1 MLKEEQLMKK
11 LIVLLMALLLALS
24 MSAPALAYTE
34 GKNLEAP
41 KATDVVIDGDL
52 SEWDTSKVLTIDSE
66 NQIVDQIE
74 HWDGVEDCSME
85 LYAMWDEENLY
96 VAMKI
101 TDDTPLVYRE
111 GFPLDELDAVVLF
124 FSTNPDADPERTEYE
139 ATDWRLVQS
148 ADSFNGSYDY
158 FNYVD
163 RDMIADNKGYE
174 TQGEYGD
181 EMVFDDY
188 EAAIA
193 EFDGGI
199 IWESKIP
206 LHNFAND
213 DLAQLVPASGMT
225 IGFDFSILD
234 VDLPCPGIHS
244 LRMQSSADLT
254 GKDRSP
260 ELHNVDE
267 NPSLWGTLTFVD

>member
-1 MLKEEQLMKK
+1 MKK
-11 LIVLLMALLLALS
+11 RALLLLTAILTMGS
-24 MSAPALAYTE
+24 TTTAFAYSD
-34 GKNLEAP
+34 KNLEAP
-41 KATDVVIDGDL
+41 KAGEVVIDGDL
-52 SEWDTSKVLTIDSE
+52 SEWDTSKCLRIDSDS
-66 NQIVDQIE
+66 QIIDQIE
-74 HWDGVEDCSME
+74 HWDGAEDCSME
-85 LYAMWDEENLY
+85 IYAMWDEENLY
-96 VAMKI
+96 IAMQI

-111 GFPLDELDAVVLF
+111 GFPLDELDAVILF

-148 ADSFNGSYDY
+148 ADMYKDEYDF

-163 RDMIADNKGYE
+163 RDMLADNLGWE

-188 EAAIA
+188 EGAIVNT
-193 EFDGGI
+193 DTGI
-199 IWESKIP
+199 VWESKIP
-206 LHNFAND
+206 LHNFTND
-213 DLAQLVPASGMT
+213 SIAQLTPAAGTS

-244 LRMQSSADLT
+244 LRMQSSANLD

-260 ELHNVDE
+260 ESYDVDT
-267 NPSLWGTLTFVD
+267 NPSLWGTLTFTE

>member
-1 MLKEEQLMKK
+1 MLDFEYNTIDKKSGLGKIRNVEGGTTMKK

-101 TDDTPLVYRE
+101 TDDTPSQCSIW
-111 GFPLDELDAVVLF
+111 
-124 FSTNPDADPERTEYE
+124 ST
-139 ATDWRLVQS
+139 
-148 ADSFNGSYDY
+148 
-158 FNYVD
+158 
-163 RDMIADNKGYE
+163 I
-174 TQGEYGD
+174 
-181 EMVFDDY
+181 
-188 EAAIA
+188 
-193 EFDGGI
+193 
-199 IWESKIP
+199 
-206 LHNFAND
+206 
-213 DLAQLVPASGMT
+213 
-225 IGFDFSILD
+225 
-234 VDLPCPGIHS
+234 
-244 LRMQSSADLT
+244 
-254 GKDRSP
+254 
-260 ELHNVDE
+260 
-267 NPSLWGTLTFVD
+267 